1 MTHPEHGDSVC
12 ACEMVEVGRGAAT
25 MGLHVSTHVL
35 WTSKAVSVNADSRG
49 QRNLQTG
56 SVVKVSVS
64 LTHLLLLPLYPEG
77 EGK

>member
-1 MTHPEHGDSVC
+1 
-12 ACEMVEVGRGAAT
+12 